1 MAASFLYGAE
11 DGMKGRATI
20 VYVDGFNL
28 YYGALRGTP
37 YKWLNLERFFDL
49 CRPHD
54 EVNHVRYFTALVTG
68 PARDRQRTYLRA
80 LSTLPRVS
88 VILGRFKNKRVMCG
102 VASCQHSGTRTFQL
116 PEEKRTDVNIAVQ
129 MLEDA
134 YHGRC
139 ECSVVVSGDSDLV
152 PAVTHIRTTFPEKK
166 VALYV
171 PFRSP
176 QRGAATELRMVADTH
191 RALPLNILKHAQLPG
206 RVPDGSGGF
215 VVKPPAW

>member
-1 MAASFLYGAE
+1 
-11 DGMKGRATI
+11 MKGRAMI

-37 YKWLNLERFFDL
+37 HKWLDLERFFDL

-54 EVNHVRYFTALVTG
+54 EIHRVRYFTALVTG
-68 PARDRQRTYLRA
+68 PARDRQRAYLQA
-80 LSTLPRVS
+80 LSTLPRVT
-88 VILGRFKNKRVMCG
+88 VILGRFKNKHVKCG
-102 VASCQHSGTRTFQL
+102 VASCRHSGTRTFQL

-134 YHGRC
+134 YQDRC
-139 ECSVVVSGDSDLV
+139 SCFLLVSGDSDLV
-152 PAVTHIRTTFPEKK
+152 PAVTHIKSAFPDKK

-176 QRGAATELRMVADTH
+176 KRGAATELRMAVDTH
-191 RALPLNILKHAQLPG
+191 RALPLNILKHAQLPAHI
-206 RVPDGSGGF
+206 PDGLGSH
-215 VVKPPAW
+215 VVKPTTW